1 MAHAV
6 SPLAPAEFP
15 EIGPVAGVRF
25 ATALTR
31 TRYKGRDDLL
41 LAAFAPG
48 TTAAG
53 VFTTNKMPGA
63 PVDWCRKLIG
73 GGRATGLVVNAGNSN
88 VFTGKAGAAVCLQT
102 AKATAQAL
110 GCKPTD
116 ILLASTGVIGQVP
129 DGAKIAGTAARAATS
144 LGQAGFLEAAKAI
157 MTTDT
162 FPKGAV
168 AKVRIGGKTVTVAG
182 IAKGSGMIA
191 PSMATMLAFVFTDA
205 AVSPSVLRTLLKDAT
220 HNSFNAVTVDS
231 DTSTSDTLLV
241 FATGAAGNKPIA
253 RASDPACK
261 AFKKA
266 LDAVCLDLAI
276 QIAKDGEG
284 AQKLIQIDVTGAAS
298 DAAARNIAM
307 AIGNSPLVKTAI
319 AAADANW
326 GRIVMAVGK
335 SGEKADRDRL
345 KVSIGGTT
353 ITRNGAPVAGYDE
366 TPVTAHMQGRDIR
379 IAVDI
384 GIGRGKSR
392 VWTCD
397 LTHAYIDINGS
408 YRS

>member
-1 MAHAV
+1 MAHDV
-6 SPLAPAEFP
+6 SPLAPASFP
-15 EIGPVAGVRF
+15 EIGLLAGVRF
-25 ATALTR
+25 ATALTG
-31 TRYKGRDDLL
+31 TRYKDRNDLL

-48 TTAAG
+48 TAVAG

-63 PVDWCRKLIG
+63 PVDWCRKTIG
-73 GGRATGLVVNAGNSN
+73 AGRAAGLVVNAGNSN
-88 VFTGKAGAAVCLQT
+88 VFTGKAGAAACLQT
-102 AKATAQAL
+102 AKAAARAL
-110 GCKPTD
+110 GCKPAD

-129 DGAKIAGTAARAATS
+129 DGAKLAATAARAAGS
-144 LGQAGFLEAAKAI
+144 LGQANFFDAAKAI

-168 AKVRIGGKTVTVAG
+168 AKVRVGGKTVTVAG

-205 AVSPSVLRTLLKDAT
+205 AVSPAVLRALLKDAT
-220 HNSFNAVTVDS
+220 QNSFNAVTVDS
-231 DTSTSDTLLV
+231 DTSTSD
-241 FATGAAGNKPIA
+241 AGNKPIA
-253 RASDPACK
+253 RTADPACR

-307 AIGNSPLVKTAI
+307 SIGNSPLVKTAI

-366 TPVTAHMQGRDIR
+366 APVTAHMQGRDIR
-379 IAVDI
+379 ICVDI
-384 GIGRGKSR
+384 GVGRGKSR

>member
-1 MAHAV
+1 
-6 SPLAPAEFP
+6 
-15 EIGPVAGVRF
+15 
-25 ATALTR
+25 
-31 TRYKGRDDLL
+31 
-41 LAAFAPG
+41 
-48 TTAAG
+48 
-53 VFTTNKMPGA
+53 
-63 PVDWCRKLIG
+63 
-73 GGRATGLVVNAGNSN
+73 
-88 VFTGKAGAAVCLQT
+88 
-102 AKATAQAL
+102 
-110 GCKPTD
+110 
-116 ILLASTGVIGQVP
+116 
-129 DGAKIAGTAARAATS
+129 
-144 LGQAGFLEAAKAI
+144 
-157 MTTDT
+157 
-162 FPKGAV
+162 
-168 AKVRIGGKTVTVAG
+168 VTVAG

-326 GRIVMAVGK
+326 G
-335 SGEKADRDRL
+335 
-345 KVSIGGTT
+345 
-353 ITRNGAPVAGYDE
+353 
-366 TPVTAHMQGRDIR
+366 
-379 IAVDI
+379 
-384 GIGRGKSR
+384 
-392 VWTCD
+392 
-397 LTHAYIDINGS
+397 
-408 YRS
+408 